1 MKALN
6 PTRRRAGLL
15 WLAATGCMLAAVTG
29 CPEPEAPGPSR
40 YASQKVA
47 NEPQDVVKDDAA
59 PPEDAGADAA
69 SAGYGAASVRHRVEK
84 VLDDGELLMLEDGS
98 VWNIVESD
106 RLYSGGWAP
115 RDEIVVIDQQSPPN
129 YEIVN
134 STQRQRVRAVYR
146 GTPK

>member
-1 MKALN
+1 MKTWIL
-6 PTRRRAGLL
+6 TIRHGKLIR
-15 WLAATGCMLAAVTG
+15 LAACGWMLTMVTG

-47 NEPQDVVKDDAA
+47 NEPQDVVKDS
-59 PPEDAGADAA
+59 PPPAEDAGADAA
-69 SAGYGAASVRHRVEK
+69 SAEYGGASARHRVEK
-84 VLDDGELLMLEDGS
+84 VLDDGALLMLEDGS
-98 VWNIVESD
+98 VWNIVEAD
-106 RLYSGGWAP
+106 RLYSGGWVA
-115 RDEIVVIDQQSPPN
+115 RDEIVVIDRQSSPN